1 MPSFN
6 KAMRI
11 NRTNYEIFFL
21 DYHEGN
27 LSTAQVEEL
36 MAFLDQEP
44 DLKAELHDFEL
55 LRLQD
60 IEDALFEDKASL
72 KRGEVTPA
80 NYERYYA
87 AYVEDDLSQEERLAV
102 EDFAYSTPAR
112 QRELELMRKTR
123 LHADYSVVYSQK
135 QELKRGRIIPLYTQL
150 MRYGA
155 VAAVV
160 LFFATLFF
168 VQVPRFNE
176 PQLVDLPPTPRET
189 PLTPVPEDHPEPVIA
204 DAPEVTPA
212 PAEEAEVVRP
222 TTRRREFLSS
232 ANISLARGGIADVPP
247 PIETNRLMA
256 RGATPVEA
264 SLAEGHSMEQRSE
277 FAYWHLREKENP
289 TLPPR
294 PGSAGEIVQLA
305 YNGLQRNMPENVRQM
320 EELLSTERRG
330 VLRELASVSLSGI
343 NNLLGNPLSIESKKD
358 ENGRT
363 RQIAIGDGFEVTRE

>member
-123 LHADYSVVYSQK
+123 LHADYSVVYHKS
-135 QELKRGRIIPLYTQL
+135 
-150 MRYGA
+150 
-155 VAAVV
+155 
-160 LFFATLFF
+160 
-168 VQVPRFNE
+168 
-176 PQLVDLPPTPRET
+176 
-189 PLTPVPEDHPEPVIA
+189 
-204 DAPEVTPA
+204 
-212 PAEEAEVVRP
+212 
-222 TTRRREFLSS
+222 
-232 ANISLARGGIADVPP
+232 
-247 PIETNRLMA
+247 
-256 RGATPVEA
+256 
-264 SLAEGHSMEQRSE
+264 RS
-277 FAYWHLREKENP
+277 
-289 TLPPR
+289 
-294 PGSAGEIVQLA
+294 
-305 YNGLQRNMPENVRQM
+305 
-320 EELLSTERRG
+320 
-330 VLRELASVSLSGI
+330 
-343 NNLLGNPLSIESKKD
+343 
-358 ENGRT
+358 
-363 RQIAIGDGFEVTRE
+363 